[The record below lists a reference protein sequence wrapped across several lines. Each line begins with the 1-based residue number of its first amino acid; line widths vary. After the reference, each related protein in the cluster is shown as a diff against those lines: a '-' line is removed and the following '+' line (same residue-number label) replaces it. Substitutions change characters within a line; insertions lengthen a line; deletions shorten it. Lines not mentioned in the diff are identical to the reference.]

1 MVASTKRI
9 HAEMFVEELVNEYPK
24 AVGIL
29 MEEGIV
35 CIQCGEPVWGTLG
48 DTIERKCIKDVDRII
63 EKLNKYLA

>member
-1 MVASTKRI
+1 MAAPIKKI
-9 HAEMFVEELVNEYPK
+9 HADMFVEELVNEFPK

-35 CIQCGEPVWGTLG
+35 CIQCGEPVWGTLR
-48 DTIERKCIKDVDRII
+48 DTIERRGIKDVDRII